1 MRILPDIH
9 FRTNYKKRYEANYS
23 KLTDRR
29 QKRAEQKA
37 EITVKYPDA
46 KRQRFIGAIFFFVVF
61 CAIVLAG
68 WFLYASYTAKEDE
81 INALTQDIYNADD
94 TIKAYQVVASDERIE
109 QLNDAVSQI
118 VTLQTQYLTA
128 DYDEGFAAKAARYLG
143 RYNKNWSESESK
155 NAVWRGYLDLS
166 EGDTRTANGIFILS
180 QNNAPIIVVM
190 TTLATDA
197 SGNFTEI
204 TSLRQAVLL

>member
-37 EITVKYPDA
+37 EITAKHPDA

-61 CAIVLAG
+61 CVIVLVG

-118 VTLQTQYLTA
+118 VTLQMQYLTA
-128 DYDEGFAAKAARYLG
+128 DYDEGFVAKAARYLG
-143 RYNKNWSESESK
+143 RYNKNWSGSESK